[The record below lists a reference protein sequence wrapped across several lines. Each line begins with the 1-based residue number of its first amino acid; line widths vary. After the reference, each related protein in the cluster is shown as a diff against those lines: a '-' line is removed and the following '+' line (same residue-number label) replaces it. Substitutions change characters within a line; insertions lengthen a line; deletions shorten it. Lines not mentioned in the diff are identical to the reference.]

1 MAVPESGLSSGIM
14 SRIVSVWLRAW
25 PITRLLRAQAT
36 SASPVDRQTRHRFD
50 PARPL
55 VLVSP
60 GKGGQRIVCLN
71 KAARAGGLSLGELLS
86 NARSKVLDLQVCDA
100 DPTADADALRKL
112 ALWAMQY
119 APLVSV
125 WDEASCADG
134 LFLDIT
140 GAAHLFGGEER
151 LLANLQHRLRSFGL
165 YPRLAIAGTA
175 GAAWALARY
184 GKRNGMIIPTA
195 AEREGLEH
203 LPLAALRL
211 SEDVLAVLR
220 RLGFRRCGELIDQP
234 RAPFGARFDA
244 GLLSRL
250 DQALGRAPEPLIP
263 VVPPAIYRA
272 EVQFLEPILHQEQVL
287 EAARHLLD
295 KLVQD
300 LARDAVGARLIRLL
314 LFKANGAAVSLNL
327 GLAAPNRDA
336 LHIVQLIGLRLY
348 RLHCEFETDFGFEA
362 AALHVLSAED
372 MPDQQARLA
381 IGAHTPEPAELAH
394 LIDRL
399 QHRLGAGAVRQLLA
413 QESHIPERAVRHRKG
428 FAAKASTN
436 PSQTR
441 HRAANAQRAGKS
453 SLPCAEATCS
463 LAWTGNGPAGAR
475 PLLLLPRP
483 AHADVVALVPEGPP
497 RQFRWRG
504 VRHQVAASDGPER
517 IAPEWWRRTEEATR
531 DYYVVEDTTG
541 RRFWLFRAGLY
552 GRETDTPQWFV
563 HGVFG

>member
-1 MAVPESGLSSGIM
+1 M

-25 PITRLLRAQAT
+25 PIARLLRAQAV
-36 SASPVDRQTRHRFD
+36 SASPADRQTHHRFD
-50 PARPL
+50 ATRPL

-60 GKGGQRIVCLN
+60 GKSGQRIVCLN

-100 DPTADADALRKL
+100 DPAADADALRKL

-119 APLVSV
+119 APLVTV
-125 WDEASCADG
+125 WDEASSADG

-140 GAAHLFGGEER
+140 GAAHLFGGEEH
-151 LLANLQHRLRSFGL
+151 LLANLQHRLRGFGL

-184 GKRNGMIIPTA
+184 GKPNCMIIPTGS
-195 AEREGLEH
+195 EREGLEH

-211 SEDVLAVLR
+211 PEEVLAVLR

-244 GLLSRL
+244 RLLSRL

-263 VVPPAIYRA
+263 VVTPPIYRA
-272 EVQFLEPILHQEQVL
+272 EAQFLEPIIHQEQVL
-287 EAARHLLD
+287 EAARHLLE

-314 LFKANGAAVSLNL
+314 LFKPNGAAVALNL
-327 GLAAPNRDA
+327 GLAAPSRDA
-336 LHIVQLIGLRLY
+336 AHMAQLIGLRLY
-348 RLHCEFETDFGFEA
+348 RLHCEFETNFGFEA

-372 MPDQQARLA
+372 MPDQQTRLA
-381 IGAHTPEPAELAH
+381 IGAHTPEPEELAH

-413 QESHIPERAVRHRKG
+413 QQSHIPERAVRHRKG
-428 FAAKASTN
+428 FTPKASPS
-436 PSQTR
+436 PSQVR
-441 HRAANAQRAGKS
+441 QQAQNALRAGKS
-453 SLPCAEATCS
+453 SMPCAEAACS
-463 LAWTGNGPAGAR
+463 LAWAPNGPAGAR

-483 AHADVVALVPEGPP
+483 EAADVVALVPEGPP

-517 IAPEWWRRTEEATR
+517 IAPEWWQRTEATTR
-531 DYYVVEDTTG
+531 DYYLVEDTTG

-552 GRETDTPQWFV
+552 DRETDTPQWFV